1 MKRFWKYGVEYA
13 VLEDGD
19 VLQKEPI
26 QFGPIVLRSGDRIVC
41 MGDGR
46 QHRSFQMLPGHSLQ
60 YAGYVMVDGEAQFLL
75 FTVPEQPAF
84 KQNGVYYSFLFLEPS
99 EVLCL
104 YTGIGSREIFLK
116 NVVLASE
123 PVVEQPMQL
132 TIFD

>member
-13 VLEDGD
+13 ILEPSDD
-19 VLQKEPI
+19 LQDEPI
-26 QFGPIVLRSGDRIVC
+26 QFGPIMLQPGDRITY

-46 QHRSFQMLPGHSLQ
+46 SHRSFSMSEGYSLE
-60 YAGYVMVDGEAQFLL
+60 YAGHVYVGDGQFLL

-104 YTGIGSREIFLK
+104 YTGIGSREVFLK